1 MFIIIDDAMKD
12 FNPIDDL
19 EILCQTED
27 TFIVRTWK
35 LLEALNFIQQA
46 WWKLSE
52 LIPDDRNSQEFNI
65 LVYYK
70 NPHEI

>member
-1 MFIIIDDAMKD
+1 MFIIIDDVMKK

-27 TFIVRTWK
+27 TFIARTWK
-35 LLEALNFIQQA
+35 LIETLLFLQQA

-52 LIPDDRNSQEFNI
+52 LIPDDTNWQEFNI
-65 LVYYK
+65 LIYRK
-70 NPHEI
+70 QNEKD